1 MSTMPGDDSRN
12 KPSDSKPLVGDAAED
27 TGLDLFA
34 EPGGNLFG
42 EDSTPSLLLIEPVDD
57 NENSTPSLRGSDTPL
72 DPDSIALFGK

>member
-1 MSTMPGDDSRN
+1 MPGDDSKN
-12 KPSDSKPLVGDAAED
+12 KPSDSKPLVRDAAED